1 MTLNVRQ
8 LDAHAWI
15 EYWRAGSGWLR
26 LDPTYI
32 VAPDRI
38 HLGFDG
44 SLERDSE
51 FANNKLL
58 SPLFY
63 KNMGL
68 IKALRLRLDAINYTW
83 QKKVVGFGADEQRD
97 VLNDLLGGVTSLKL
111 GILVAGIL
119 LIVLGILALWILR
132 GARGINF
139 SPEKMLYL
147 KFCKRVSAR
156 LGLFRTKSETPQAF
170 AERIIEKYPQ
180 SAEQIR
186 AITTQYNEIAYADER
201 SAANLDQLK
210 AYIAGFQPSLARA
223 KL

>member
-1 MTLNVRQ
+1 
-8 LDAHAWI
+8 
-15 EYWRAGSGWLR
+15 
-26 LDPTYI
+26 
-32 VAPDRI
+32 
-38 HLGFDG
+38 
-44 SLERDSE
+44 
-51 FANNKLL
+51 
-58 SPLFY
+58 
-63 KNMGL
+63 MGL

-147 KFCKRVSAR
+147 KFCKKVSAR